1 MRMLPG
7 LVVLAALAL
16 LPVTATPAAEPAQPV
31 DAPPPVP
38 TGRLGMAVVPGAYRL
53 ELTLLPDQP
62 SFSGRAQIDVRV
74 AAATRVIYLH
84 GNGLEVSSAVLK
96 PADGAPLV
104 ASYEQVD
111 PLGVARLDFASP
123 VPAGPAT
130 LEFAW
135 TAPFR
140 ERADGPYRSSVGGQS
155 YMFTQFEAI
164 DARRMFP
171 GFDEPAFKTPYDISV
186 ITRADSSVVGN
197 APVVREEAAGA
208 GLKRVVL
215 ARTAPLPSYLVEVA
229 VGPFDVVAAPP
240 VPPNRVRREPLPL
253 RAIATRGKA
262 PRLHYALDNTP
273 RILAFLEEY
282 FDREYPYAKLDL
294 IASPEFGTNAM
305 ENAAAIVYGD
315 QRILLDASSSLEQQ
329 RGFGVIH
336 AHEISH
342 HWFGNLVTPKWW
354 DDIWLNESFA
364 NWMGN
369 KAANAWRPE
378 LQLDVLPLQEALAA
392 MQLDSRIA
400 ARRIRQPVDSNM
412 QIGSSFDAITY
423 LKGGGV
429 LSMFEGYLGEEAFR
443 AGIRTHMRRF
453 PYGVADVEDFMA
465 SLAQGSGRADVVPA
479 FRSFIDQPGVP
490 LVSVAVHC
498 DAQGASLELRQERY
512 LPLGS
517 RGERGQT
524 WQIPMCLRYGDGQSL
539 AKQCV
544 LLREA
549 SARVPLEGKAC
560 PSVVMPNAGGA
571 GYYRFA
577 LDDAH
582 WRALVAAFPALS
594 QREGLVLADSLS
606 AAFQAGRL
614 PTAELLA
621 ALRVIGNAPQAALAL
636 APRADLIRMRD
647 ALVPAADRGRIEA
660 LMREIW
666 RPRFDALVA
675 EQGPQAAEF
684 AAREAPPPAT
694 AAAVNAALLRTGL
707 IRLLA
712 LEANDAP
719 LRARLAAQARQ
730 YLRMGQPEGLDRT
743 ALEPALVEIAL
754 RAGVQDY
761 GAPFVDV
768 LLARM
773 LASSDAQFRAEAA
786 AALSN
791 TDDPALGAR
800 VRELVMDPRLR
811 AREPT
816 TLLFALAGRASQRR
830 ATFEWFKANQPA
842 FTAQL
847 PPFALR
853 NLPRLADGFCSKAEA
868 AEVEGYFRPLVA
880 TWPGAARSLAET
892 VEGIELCAALRDARQ
907 EEITRA
913 L

>member
-1 MRMLPG
+1 MRSFPG

-16 LPVTATPAAEPAQPV
+16 LPAAASLAAESA
-31 DAPPPVP
+31 DAAPPVP
-38 TGRLGMAVVPGAYRL
+38 TGRLGTAVVPGAYRL
-53 ELTLLPDQP
+53 ELRMLPDQP
-62 SFSGRAQIDVRV
+62 TFSGQGQIEVQV
-74 AAATRVIYLH
+74 AAPTRVIYLH
-84 GNGLEVSSAVLK
+84 GNGLDVSSAVLT
-96 PADGAPLV
+96 PAGGTPLV
-104 ASYEQVD
+104 ARYEQVD
-111 PLGVARLDFASP
+111 PLGVARLDFATA

-130 LEFAW
+130 LAFVW
-135 TAPFR
+135 TAPYR
-140 ERADGPYRSSVGGQS
+140 ERADGPYRSTVAGQS
-155 YMFTQFEAI
+155 YQFTQFEAI

-171 GFDEPAFKTPYDISV
+171 GFDEPVFKTPYDISV
-186 ITRADSSVVGN
+186 ITRAENTVVGN
-197 APVVREEAAGA
+197 APVAREEAAGE

-215 ARTAPLPSYLVEVA
+215 ARTAPLPSYLIEIA
-229 VGPFDVVAAPP
+229 IGPFDVVAAPP
-240 VPPNRVRREPLPL
+240 VPPNRVRRQALPL

-262 PRLHYALDNTP
+262 PRLQYALDNTP
-273 RILAFLEEY
+273 RILAFLEDY

-305 ENAAAIVYGD
+305 ENAGAIVYGD

-443 AGIRTHMRRF
+443 AGIRRHMRRF

-498 DAQGASLELRQERY
+498 DAQGASLELQQERY

-517 RGERGQT
+517 RGERRQA

-544 LLREA
+544 LLRET

-560 PSVVMPNAGGA
+560 PSVVLPNAGGA

-577 LDDAH
+577 LDAAH

-606 AAFQAGRL
+606 AAYQAGRL
-614 PTAELLA
+614 QTADLLA
-621 ALRVIGNAPQAALAL
+621 AIRVIGNAPQAALAL
-636 APRADLIRMRD
+636 APRADLIRLRD
-647 ALVPAADRGRIEA
+647 ALAPAADRGRVEA
-660 LMREIW
+660 LMRDIW
-666 RPRFDALVA
+666 QPRFAALGASAADLARRELDPPTTA
-675 EQGPQAAEF
+675 EDI
-684 AAREAPPPAT
+684 
-694 AAAVNAALLRTGL
+694 NAALLRTGL

-712 LEANDAP
+712 LEANDVP

-768 LLARM
+768 LLSRM

-830 ATFEWFKANQPA
+830 ATFEWFKANQPD

>member
-1 MRMLPG
+1 MRLLPAILVLAVLSVLPG
-7 LVVLAALAL
+7 GARPAS
-16 LPVTATPAAEPAQPV
+16 AAETA
-31 DAPPPVP
+31 DATPPPVP
-38 TGRLGMAVVPGAYRL
+38 TGRLGTAVVPSAYRL
-53 ELTLLPDQP
+53 EFTLLPDQP
-62 SFSGRAQIDVRV
+62 TFSGHGQIDVRI
-74 AAATRVIYLH
+74 AAPTRVIYLH
-84 GNGLEVSSAVLK
+84 GNGLDVSRAVLV
-96 PADGAPLV
+96 PAGGGQPLE
-104 ASYEQVD
+104 ARYEQVD
-111 PLGVARLDFASP
+111 PLGVARLGFDAP
-123 VPAGPAT
+123 VPAGGAT
-130 LEFAW
+130 LEFTW
-135 TAPFR
+135 TAPLR
-140 ERADGPYRSSVGGQS
+140 ERADGPYRSTVAGQS
-155 YMFTQFEAI
+155 YSFTQFEAI

-171 GFDEPAFKTPYDISV
+171 GFDEPLFKTPFDITV
-186 ITRADSSVVGN
+186 TTRADNTVVGN
-197 APVVREEAAGA
+197 APVSREEAAGE

-215 ARTAPLPSYLVEVA
+215 ERTAPLPTYLVEVA
-229 VGPFDVVAAPP
+229 VGPFDVVTAGP
-240 VPPNRVRREPLPL
+240 VPANAVRHRPLPL
-253 RAIATRGKA
+253 RAVATRGKGE
-262 PRLHYALDNTP
+262 RLHYALDNTP
-273 RILAFLEEY
+273 AILSYLENY

-305 ENAAAIVYGD
+305 ENAGAIVYGD
-315 QRILLDASSSLEQQ
+315 QRILLDARSSLEQQ

-378 LQLDVLPLQEALAA
+378 LQLEVLPLQEALAA

-429 LSMFEGYLGEEAFR
+429 LSMFEGYLGEDAFR

-453 PYGVADVEDFMA
+453 PYG
-465 SLAQGSGRADVVPA
+465 
-479 FRSFIDQPGVP
+479 
-490 LVSVAVHC
+490 VAVHC

-853 NLPRLADGFCSKAEA
+853 NLPRLADGFCSQPEA
-868 AEVEGYFRPLVA
+868 REVEDYFRPLVA

-892 VEGIELCAALRDARQ
+892 VEGIELCAALREKGEKGA
-907 EEITRA
+907 
-913 L
+913 

>member
-1 MRMLPG
+1 MRSFPG

-16 LPVTATPAAEPAQPV
+16 LPAAASLAAESA
-31 DAPPPVP
+31 DAAPPVP
-38 TGRLGMAVVPGAYRL
+38 TGRLGTAVVPGAYRL
-53 ELTLLPDQP
+53 ELRMLPDQP
-62 SFSGRAQIDVRV
+62 TFSGQGQIEVQV
-74 AAATRVIYLH
+74 AAPTRVIYLH
-84 GNGLEVSSAVLK
+84 GNGLDVSSAVLT
-96 PADGAPLV
+96 PAGGTPLI
-104 ASYEQVD
+104 ARYEQVD
-111 PLGVARLDFASP
+111 PLGVARLDFATA

-130 LEFAW
+130 LSFVW
-135 TAPFR
+135 TAPYR
-140 ERADGPYRSSVGGQS
+140 ERADGPYRSTVDGQS
-155 YMFTQFEAI
+155 YQFTQFEAI

-171 GFDEPAFKTPYDISV
+171 GFDEPVFKTPYDISV
-186 ITRADSSVVGN
+186 ITRAENTVVGN
-197 APVVREEAAGA
+197 APVAREEAAGE

-215 ARTAPLPSYLVEVA
+215 ARTAPLPSYLIEVA

-240 VPPNRVRREPLPL
+240 VPPNRVRRQALPL

-262 PRLHYALDNTP
+262 PRLQYALDNTP
-273 RILAFLEEY
+273 RILAFLEDY

-305 ENAAAIVYGD
+305 ENAGAIVYGD

-443 AGIRTHMRRF
+443 AGIRMHMRRF

-498 DAQGASLELRQERY
+498 DAQGASLELQQERY

-517 RGERGQT
+517 RGERRQA

-544 LLREA
+544 LLRET

-560 PSVVMPNAGGA
+560 PSVVLPNAGGA

-577 LDDAH
+577 LDAAH
-582 WRALVAAFPALS
+582 WRALVAAFPALG

-606 AAFQAGRL
+606 AAYQAGRL
-614 PTAELLA
+614 QTADLLA
-621 ALRVIGNAPQAALAL
+621 AIRVIGNAPQAALAL
-636 APRADLIRMRD
+636 APRADLIRLRD
-647 ALVPAADRGRIEA
+647 ALAPAADRGRVEA
-660 LMREIW
+660 LMRDIW
-666 RPRFDALVA
+666 RPRFAALGA
-675 EQGPQAAEF
+675 SAADL
-684 AAREAPPPAT
+684 ARRDSAPPTT
-694 AAAVNAALLRTGL
+694 AEDINAALLRTGL

-712 LEANDAP
+712 LEANDVP

-768 LLARM
+768 LLSRM

-830 ATFEWFKANQPA
+830 ATFEWFKANQPD

-880 TWPGAARSLAET
+880 TWPGASRSLAET

>member
-1 MRMLPG
+1 MRTLPG

-16 LPVTATPAAEPAQPV
+16 LPAAASLAAESA
-31 DAPPPVP
+31 DAAPPVP
-38 TGRLGMAVVPGAYRL
+38 TGRLGTAVVPGAYRL
-53 ELTLLPDQP
+53 ELRMLPDQP
-62 SFSGRAQIDVRV
+62 TFSGQGQIEVQV
-74 AAATRVIYLH
+74 AAPTRVIYLH
-84 GNGLEVSSAVLK
+84 GNGLDVSSAVLT
-96 PADGAPLV
+96 PAGGTPLV
-104 ASYEQVD
+104 ARYEQVD
-111 PLGVARLDFASP
+111 PLGVARLDFATA

-130 LEFAW
+130 LAFVW
-135 TAPFR
+135 TAPYR
-140 ERADGPYRSSVGGQS
+140 ERADGPYRSTVAGQS
-155 YMFTQFEAI
+155 YQFTQFEAI

-171 GFDEPAFKTPYDISV
+171 GFDEPVFKTPYDISV
-186 ITRADSSVVGN
+186 ITRAENTVVGN
-197 APVVREEAAGA
+197 APVAREEAAGE

-215 ARTAPLPSYLVEVA
+215 ARTAPLPSYLIEIA
-229 VGPFDVVAAPP
+229 IGPFDVVAAPP
-240 VPPNRVRREPLPL
+240 VPPNRVRRQALPL

-262 PRLHYALDNTP
+262 PRLQYALDNTP
-273 RILAFLEEY
+273 RILAFLEDY

-305 ENAAAIVYGD
+305 ENAGAIVYGD

-443 AGIRTHMRRF
+443 AGIRRHMRRF

-498 DAQGASLELRQERY
+498 DAQGASLELQQERY

-517 RGERGQT
+517 RGERRQA

-544 LLREA
+544 LLRET

-560 PSVVMPNAGGA
+560 PSVVLPNAGGA

-577 LDDAH
+577 LDAAH

-606 AAFQAGRL
+606 AAYQAGRL
-614 PTAELLA
+614 QTADLLA
-621 ALRVIGNAPQAALAL
+621 AIRVIGNAPQAALAL
-636 APRADLIRMRD
+636 APRADLIRLRD
-647 ALVPAADRGRIEA
+647 ALAPAADRGRVEA
-660 LMREIW
+660 LMRDIW
-666 RPRFDALVA
+666 QPRFAALGASAADLARRELDPPTTA
-675 EQGPQAAEF
+675 EDI
-684 AAREAPPPAT
+684 
-694 AAAVNAALLRTGL
+694 NAALLRTGL

-712 LEANDAP
+712 LEANDVP

-768 LLARM
+768 LLSRM

-830 ATFEWFKANQPA
+830 ATFEWFKANQPD